1 MQTDGLTGGRES
13 SVYRKV
19 FCVCAALAAAGAW
32 AQDVPTLD
40 EVVVTATRVDSTI
53 LDSPSSISVISSQ
66 QIADSGATDVSQ
78 LINGQPGVVVN
89 DYGIQGS
96 TKTVSLRGSTSSQVL
111 VLLDGIRL
119 NSSRDGAVDLST
131 VPTEIIDHIE
141 IVRGG
146 ESALYGT
153 GAIGV
158 VINIITK
165 KAEKPAI
172 SLRVTNGSY
181 IPHAASEVP
190 TNASVT
196 PATAVTPVA
205 GNPLDLLDSQNID
218 LSIIGKVG
226 KAGIIAGG
234 SFNRAANGFTWMDTA
249 GINDWRRMTNE
260 DALSGSGYAGL
271 DAPLFGGE
279 LRVKTMVE
287 SSSLGAPSSAT
298 YVDTSA
304 RQGNTAVS
312 GLLSWKTGRFFT
324 DALTLDLKA
333 FYRYDRLSFDD
344 PNPPPPF
351 GVPSSSLHTTH
362 TGSLDLTQKL
372 TFSDSLSAIYGASA
386 DFDYVDS
393 TNLSGPRDRLNLAGF
408 LSVPVSLIENLTIT
422 PSVRYDYFS
431 DFPGAFSY
439 SLGAVLNL
447 SGESSLRASFA
458 SAYRAP
464 TLNELYWVDPYEV
477 GNPNLLPE
485 TSYGGEIG
493 WALEKPWISLDLDAF
508 TRLLFDSIAWDPSA
522 ASYFAVN
529 IGESLQPG
537 AEIHG
542 RVSLWDH
549 LTLDAR
555 YTFIY
560 SLILQYLG
568 QQVPISDNR
577 RVPYVPLHNVT
588 VQARYEDKLFS
599 IGVGGQYV
607 GEKYTDI
614 SNTESLELAGY
625 FLANADFRFNAGQN
639 IAFTLVLKNLFNSLY
654 YTQSGF
660 PMPPF
665 SVVTGVAVKL

>member
-1 MQTDGLTGGRES
+1 MLTDGLTGGRES

-19 FCVCAALAAAGAW
+19 LCMCAVLACVRAW

-40 EVVVTATRVDSTI
+40 EVVVTATRVDSSI
-53 LDSPSSISVISSQ
+53 LDSPSSVSVISAQ

-78 LINGQPGVVVN
+78 VISGQQGVVVN

-111 VLLDGIRL
+111 VLLDGVRL

-131 VPTEIIDHIE
+131 IPMEIIDHIE

-153 GAIGV
+153 GAIGG

-165 KAEKPAI
+165 KAQKAQV
-172 SLRVTNGSY
+172 SLTVTNGSY
-181 IPHAASEVP
+181 IPHAANVVSP
-190 TNASVT
+190 SLTTSS
-196 PATAVTPVA
+196 VA
-205 GNPLDLLDSQNID
+205 GNPMDLLDGQTVNLL
-218 LSIIGKVG
+218 LSGKLGSVG
-226 KAGIIAGG
+226 LSAGG
-234 SFNRAANGFTWMDTA
+234 SFARAANGFTWDDTVF
-249 GINDWRRMTNE
+249 INDWRRMTN
-260 DALSGSGYAGL
+260 DGSLSGSGFAGV
-271 DAPLFGGE
+271 DAPLLGGQ
-279 LRVKTMVE
+279 LDAKAIIE
-287 SSSLGAPSSAT
+287 SSVLGAVNSLT
-298 YVDTSA
+298 YVTDTAQQTDS
-304 RQGNTAVS
+304 AVS
-312 GLLSWKTGRFFT
+312 GSLSWKTSRFFT
-324 DALTLDLKA
+324 DALTLDMKA
-333 FYRYDRLSFDD
+333 FYRYDQLGFDD
-344 PNPPPPF
+344 PSPPFPPP
-351 GVPSSSLHTTH
+351 VSSLHRTQSTN
-362 TGSLDLTQKL
+362 LDLTQKL
-372 TFSDSLSAIYGASA
+372 TLSDAVSAIYGGSA
-386 DFDYVDS
+386 DYDYVDS

-408 LSVPVSLIENLTIT
+408 LSVPVSPIESLTVT

-431 DFPGAFSY
+431 DFAGAFSY

-447 SGESSLRASFA
+447 SAESSLRASFA

-493 WALEKPWISLDLDAF
+493 WALEKPWLSVDLAAF

-542 RVSLWDH
+542 KVLLWNH
-549 LTLDAR
+549 VTLDAR

-568 QQVPISDNR
+568 QPVPITDNR
-577 RVPYVPLHNVT
+577 HVPFVPMHNVT
-588 VQARYEDKLFS
+588 VQARYEEKVFS
-599 IGVGGQYV
+599 VGLEGQYV
-607 GEKYTDI
+607 SEKYVDI
-614 SNTESLELAGY
+614 ANTESSALPGY
-625 FLANADFRFNAGQN
+625 FLANADFRFNASGN
-639 IAFTLVLKNLFNSLY
+639 IAITLALKNIFNALY

-665 SVVTGVAVKL
+665 SVVTGVSVKL